1 MDSTSCTHA
10 TVSAIP
16 LIDWAPGRSRAVVP
30 SARSTGNVFQI
41 AEPKPLPSRN
51 LILSVIQEY
60 QGIRRLRFP
69 ATDSSR
75 GEPPCCVVVAL
86 APRAGQPSGQHH
98 KQGARSGGRFGR
110 EGTYLTAVL
119 GKPLSSSVQ
128 PGWGARGVGAPDLL
142 ELGGLPPQRA
152 HLAPLDC
159 AIPSTLVAGLSNL
172 LLRLEVA
179 ACSCGKFKPS
189 GRRLR
194 ARKGHPLLGPWGGCG
209 PHDRCASAWRPR
221 NWHSRDDLVQRL
233 MT

>member
-128 PGWGARGVGAPDLL
+128 PGWVRAAWGPRICWNWGAFPHSVPILRRWIAQSRAPW
-142 ELGGLPPQRA
+142 
-152 HLAPLDC
+152 
-159 AIPSTLVAGLSNL
+159 
-172 LLRLEVA
+172 
-179 ACSCGKFKPS
+179 
-189 GRRLR
+189 
-194 ARKGHPLLGPWGGCG
+194 LLGFRIC
-209 PHDRCASAWRPR
+209 CFA
-221 NWHSRDDLVQRL
+221 
-233 MT
+233 